1 MARLTDQALDFIR
14 TVMGRAQSERKDAFQ
29 PRTSRAR
36 QDSLYPSLFSSAGER
51 SIEEVLRVDQ
61 DLMSRF
67 VDYEHMDQYPELGK
81 ALDIYADDATQ
92 PDTMSGR
99 TVQVESDDQEVR
111 DTLEELFYER
121 LTIDEHIWEIAR
133 SLTKYGNN
141 YEELLCTDRGVI
153 GMQFVSAPSVRRI
166 ETQEDGLL
174 GFVQDPSGQFRINP
188 EEFKLLYMGQGEL
201 PPDTVLYD
209 DWQVVHMR
217 LRSIYRSARYGFS
230 ILEPARWIWKRLV
243 LLEDSLMVYKLSRA
257 PSRYAFYVDVGR
269 RAPREAIKY
278 LTQVKQQF
286 KKKKFVDPK
295 TGQLDLRFNP
305 LGMDED
311 IFIPVIDGQDA
322 ARIEV
327 LTGPSFQSTEEVDY
341 FLRKLFAAIGVPKM
355 YLGFSEERAA
365 NSILSNVDVQ
375 FARSVLRL
383 QRELRNGLRK
393 IARVHMSC
401 LGIDPSSAYFDL
413 YLTIPSGIY
422 QIAQMEVETARA
434 DLAGR
439 LKEFYSLEWIL
450 AEVFGHTTEEI
461 QTIKSQREAEAGA
474 VPGGAPVEG
483 FSAIGNVLREEA
495 REARKISNKDSARM
509 HKKLDNLMKEDKTLR
524 GRLTEIDHLLR
535 EFRTMRA
542 MNGHRNGN
550 GQGRSNNGRRLIL
563 DRAGAGL

>member
-1 MARLTDQALDFIR
+1 MARLTDQAVEFVR
-14 TVMGRAQSERKDAFQ
+14 TVLGRSQAERKEAYQ
-29 PRTSRAR
+29 PRSSRSR
-36 QDSLYPSLFSSAGER
+36 HDSLYPSLFNTSGDR
-51 SIEEVLRVDQ
+51 SIEEVLRVDS
-61 DLMSRF
+61 DLQSRF
-67 VDYEHMDQYPELGK
+67 LDSDHMDQYPELGK

-99 TVQVESDDQEVR
+99 TVAVESDDQEVR
-111 DTLEELFYER
+111 DALEDLFYER
-121 LTIDEHIWEIAR
+121 LAIDEHIWEIAR
-133 SLTKYGNN
+133 ELVKYGNAYN
-141 YEELLCTDRGVI
+141 ELLCTDRGVI
-153 GMQFVSAPSVRRI
+153 GLQHIPPPSVRRI

-174 GFVQDPSGQFRINP
+174 GFVQDPSGQFRLTP
-188 EEFKLLYMGQGEL
+188 EEFKLLFTGAGEL

-209 DWQVVHMR
+209 SWQVVHMR
-217 LRSIYRSARYGFS
+217 LRSIQRSARYGYS

-393 IARVHMSC
+393 IARVHLSC
-401 LGIDPSSAYFDL
+401 LGIDPASAYFDL
-413 YLTIPSGIY
+413 QLTIPSGIY

-434 DLAGR
+434 DLASR
-439 LKEFYSLEWIL
+439 LKEFYSIEWIL
-450 AEVFGHTTEEI
+450 AEIFGHTQEEI
-461 QTIKSQREAEAGA
+461 ATIKAARESEIGAGA
-474 VPGGAPVEG
+474 GAGNAVAGGLPMEG
-483 FSAIGNVLREEA
+483 FAPMGNVLREEA
-495 REARKISNKDSARM
+495 REVARLTGKDNARL
-509 HKKLDNLMKEDKTLR
+509 HKKLDRLLKDDKTLR

-535 EFRTMRA
+535 EFRSMRS
-542 MNGHRNGN
+542 MNGNRSGN
-550 GQGRSNNGRRLIL
+550 GQRRSEARHLLQG
-563 DRAGAGL
+563 